1 VVSCCGFGHAGIGQ
15 RRWSEGNYC
24 CEYDGSCAAD
34 SLGEYDGSCAADSLG
49 EYDGSRA
56 ADSLVKYDGPGAA
69 HTLELASGSFR

>member
-1 VVSCCGFGHAGIGQ
+1 MVSCFGFGHDGIGQ

-24 CEYDGSCAAD
+24 CEYDGSCAAN
-34 SLGEYDGSCAADSLG
+34 SLG

-69 HTLELASGSFR
+69 HTLELASGSSR